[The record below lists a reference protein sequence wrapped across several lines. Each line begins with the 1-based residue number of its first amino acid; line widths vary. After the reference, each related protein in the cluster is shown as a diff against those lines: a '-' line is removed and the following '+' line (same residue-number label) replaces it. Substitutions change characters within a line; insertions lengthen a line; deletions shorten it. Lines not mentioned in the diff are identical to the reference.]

1 MHKMLEPTLLAR
13 EHPIG
18 ANWKTHIDVGFSTGI
33 PKVALMRRND
43 RCLFRNDTS
52 RKQGLTNKKKWLDGC
67 VGLIWADASRNSLS
81 SQQHPIQ
88 EHIHQHPHTT
98 NPPLNNNNIYRD
110 PDIERYSRTSKH
122 KITESNMHRL
132 TLRKKD
138 LQGREQRHH
147 WRRSPPYCAELM
159 AAVPGRPREGGGRK
173 AERDR
178 ERQHARAPAPIK
190 L

>member
-67 VGLIWADASRNSLS
+67 VGLI
-81 SQQHPIQ
+81 
-88 EHIHQHPHTT
+88 
-98 NPPLNNNNIYRD
+98 
-110 PDIERYSRTSKH
+110 
-122 KITESNMHRL
+122 
-132 TLRKKD
+132 
-138 LQGREQRHH
+138 
-147 WRRSPPYCAELM
+147 
-159 AAVPGRPREGGGRK
+159 
-173 AERDR
+173 
-178 ERQHARAPAPIK
+178 
-190 L
+190 